1 MNVPNGTEL
10 YVFNQFYVIRI
21 SPQFQKIKTSC
32 CTERAW
38 GVRGGLG
45 MAPRRCVNRPLRAEK
60 DPASLRV
67 PASGQRRTEVQ
78 NRMCL
83 APVRRR
89 QEASAAEMLD
99 CAIC

>member
-1 MNVPNGTEL
+1 MGMGFYLGVTENVLELAEVTVARACECAKWQWL

-45 MAPRRCVNRPLRAEK
+45 MAPE
-60 DPASLRV
+60 
-67 PASGQRRTEVQ
+67 EV
-78 NRMCL
+78 C
-83 APVRRR
+83 
-89 QEASAAEMLD
+89 E
-99 CAIC
+99 